1 MPLNIGAKRHSG
13 DVRAVARAAP
23 GLVVPLWNEAACRAA
38 CCTISQERER
48 EGKGSGVDREEAG
61 KKIEEVRRG
70 GSGRCG
76 FGRSLLF
83 LPYYDKKSS
92 DE

>member
-1 MPLNIGAKRHSG
+1 MKRL
-13 DVRAVARAAP
+13 AAP
-23 GLVVPLWNEAACRAA
+23 PAVPFHK
-38 CCTISQERER
+38 R
-48 EGKGSGVDREEAG
+48 EGEGSGVDREEAG